1 MTQSALSELGASI
14 RRRGVPYGLSARA
27 RARLADVAD
36 GEGTGVTRAEALRW
50 VRHAAVDDERTFEG
64 CGFRIGDDGRRID
77 DDDDDGADSDEDL
90 DGPEP
95 PAEGGVDSPLRAA
108 DYGGSRAARGA
119 ATLPRPP
126 RPAAALSPPRSPPPH
141 LSDILSADPT
151 LFASGAP
158 RVSPFQPN
166 VGLLRAGAAR
176 GRRLP
181 ASPLAADTP
190 ADTPM
195 TRPRHVPAD
204 IPPGSEPG
212 DDAATWANL
221 LLVRRVATRV
231 RDVTARRRALLPAL
245 QVRRGRPTAR
255 RARMPS
261 PRAPAWGDR
270 PTLQT
275 ASDLRA
281 APCLAPQ
288 AVSEALEAMWA
299 LVLPGI

>member
-126 RPAAALSPPRSPPPH
+126 RPAAALSPPRSPPPTYRT
-141 LSDILSADPT
+141 SA
-151 LFASGAP
+151 
-158 RVSPFQPN
+158 
-166 VGLLRAGAAR
+166 
-176 GRRLP
+176 RLP
-181 ASPLAADTP
+181 S
-190 ADTPM
+190 
-195 TRPRHVPAD
+195 
-204 IPPGSEPG
+204 
-212 DDAATWANL
+212 
-221 LLVRRVATRV
+221 
-231 RDVTARRRALLPAL
+231 
-245 QVRRGRPTAR
+245 GR
-255 RARMPS
+255 
-261 PRAPAWGDR
+261 
-270 PTLQT
+270 
-275 ASDLRA
+275 
-281 APCLAPQ
+281 
-288 AVSEALEAMWA
+288 
-299 LVLPGI
+299 